1 MEVFKLSNKYP
12 SFAGDPRYCLT
23 RTNNPTN
30 SASPLPMRHSP
41 MLPRKRIIFRHNP
54 QRIAL
59 EVVPKQ
65 LAYTELALRTSI
77 KVYRKLTIGRMHKQ
91 PRRESVKRALSR
103 PVLQRLP
110 GHAGVLCPV

>member
-65 LAYTELALRTSI
+65 LAYTELALRTSV
-77 KVYRKLTIGRMHKQ
+77 KFYRRLTISRMHK
-91 PRRESVKRALSR
+91 
-103 PVLQRLP
+103 
-110 GHAGVLCPV
+110 